1 METNL
6 VGKIKRA
13 LLPLGVFIAVV
24 LFHYFWLVLFPE
36 KNPVQSEWA
45 PVDDGVSAW
54 KRYIETQSYFMAYAY
69 ALSLAFA
76 SIAFREYR
84 EEKACHTKNLA
95 IGGITLSGFLAVAGC
110 FLLGCC
116 GSPMLGVYLSL
127 FGASF
132 LPFAK
137 PLVAGITTLM
147 VAGSCWWMN
156 RKIKESS
163 KAEDCGCGDSC
174 PPVKT
179 RP

>member
-1 METNL
+1 MKTNL
-6 VGKIKRA
+6 VEKLKRA
-13 LLPLGVFIAVV
+13 LFPLGVFIVV
-24 LFHYFWLVLFPE
+24 ALFNYFWLVLFPE
-36 KNPVQSEWA
+36 KNPAQSEWA

-54 KRYIETQSYFMAYAY
+54 KRYFETQSYFMAYAY

-76 SIAFREYR
+76 AVAFRRYQ
-84 EEKACHTKNLA
+84 EEKACHTKNFA

-147 VAGSCWWMN
+147 VAGSWWWMN

-174 PPVKT
+174 PPAKT

>member
-1 METNL
+1 MVEKL
-6 VGKIKRA
+6 KRA
-13 LLPLGVFIAVV
+13 LLPPGVFIAIV

-45 PVDDGVSAW
+45 PADDGVSTW
-54 KRYIETQSYFMAYAY
+54 NRYIETQSYFMSYAY
-69 ALSLAFA
+69 AISLTFA
-76 SIAFREYR
+76 SIAFQKYE

-95 IGGITLSGFLAVAGC
+95 LGGITLSGFLAMAGC

-116 GSPMLGVYLSL
+116 GSPMLGVYLSF

-137 PLVAGITTLM
+137 PIIAIITTLM
-147 VAGSCWWMN
+147 VAGSWWWMN

-163 KAEDCGCGDSC
+163 KEDCGCDDSC

-179 RP
+179 NP